1 MEQDARAGAGADA
14 AGDTRAP
21 RSPAAGLELVG
32 KGMVFLGLPLLVL
45 SLIWLAIEA
54 GDRDT
59 TIGTVFGPAVREEIS
74 EPAPD
79 FELPLVSDPAR
90 SIRLSSMRGDVVVL
104 NFWGTWC
111 APCRD
116 ETPAL
121 QAAWTRWGP
130 EGVRFLGVDVL
141 DDESAAQAFQEEFGV
156 TYPSGSDPS
165 ASLADD
171 FGYLGLPAT
180 YVIDEEGL
188 MRFRFIGAVTGS
200 EIDRAV
206 RAVLEP
212 TEDP

>member
-1 MEQDARAGAGADA
+1 MERDAPTEPA
-14 AGDTRAP
+14 AETPAP

-32 KGMVFLGLPLLVL
+32 KGMVLLGLPLLLL
-45 SLIWLAIEA
+45 SLVWLVVEA

-59 TIGTVFGPAVREEIS
+59 TIGTVFGPAVREEIA

-90 SIRLSSMRGDVVVL
+90 SVRLSSTRGDVVVL

-111 APCRD
+111 RPCRE
-116 ETPAL
+116 ETPTL
-121 QAAWTRWGP
+121 QAAWTRWEP

-141 DDESAAQAFQEEFGV
+141 DDAAAAAAFQEEFGV

-171 FGYLGLPAT
+171 FGYFGLPAT
-180 YVIDEEGL
+180 YVIDREGT
-188 MRFRFIGAVTGS
+188 MRFRFIGAVSGS
-200 EIDRAV
+200 DIDRAV
-206 RAVLEP
+206 RALLAP
-212 TEDP
+212 EDR

>member
-1 MEQDARAGAGADA
+1 MERDAPVEPA
-14 AGDTRAP
+14 AEAP
-21 RSPAAGLELVG
+21 TPRNAAAGLELVG

-45 SLIWLAIEA
+45 SLIWLIVEA
-54 GDRDT
+54 GDRDA

-90 SIRLSSMRGDVVVL
+90 SVRLSSTKGDVVVL

-111 APCRD
+111 RPCRE
-116 ETPAL
+116 ETPTL
-121 QAAWTRWGP
+121 QAAWTRWEP

-141 DDESAAQAFQEEFGV
+141 DDASAAKAFQEEFGV

-171 FGYLGLPAT
+171 FGYFGLPAT
-180 YVIDEEGL
+180 YVIDREGI
-188 MRFRFIGAVTGS
+188 MRFRFLGAVTGAD
-200 EIDRAV
+200 IDRAV
-206 RAVLEP
+206 RALQEP
-212 TEDP
+212 EDP